1 MIVIVKNDRGWEE
14 QRERLIQEML
24 MNKKLLKDLEDACA
38 DIHIGHSRHIRRSY
52 LLISAR
58 LYVHLFFVYPV
69 YKRMSYI
76 E

>member
-1 MIVIVKNDRGWEE
+1 
-14 QRERLIQEML
+14 ML